1 MFQRATISLS
11 FKLQG
16 TNDRL
21 VISIWWPKKLN
32 FVTKDLNSY
41 SLSWLRIISTGSRE
55 DTEKA
60 AAIEL
65 KKLVTK
71 ADKNVKDFPSSVIQ
85 VDNYQSYRIWQ
96 FPILNPLTTKVD
108 RFLNVLTNMGDAR
121 KNGMTVKV
129 QLEI

>member
-71 ADKNVKDFPSSVIQ
+71 ADKNVKDFPSLVIQ